1 MCDLSP
7 YCQAMGKGAAY
18 RTFVIQLEFVMSQ
31 SDKQYAVIGLGR
43 FGMSICEELSAQ
55 GAEVLAID
63 INEELVQKASD
74 VATQAIVADCINEE
88 TLSELHLQ
96 DYDLVVVAIGEKV
109 KNSIMA
115 TLLLKE
121 SGVKKVW
128 VKANDRFHA
137 RILQKVGAD
146 KIILPERDM
155 GVRIARSIMDIRV
168 FDFLELGSEQAIT
181 EFVIGNKN
189 MGHKLQEL
197 PIFNVQAFSYW
208 P

>member
-1 MCDLSP
+1 
-7 YCQAMGKGAAY
+7 
-18 RTFVIQLEFVMSQ
+18 
-31 SDKQYAVIGLGR
+31 
-43 FGMSICEELSAQ
+43 
-55 GAEVLAID
+55 
-63 INEELVQKASD
+63 
-74 VATQAIVADCINEE
+74 
-88 TLSELHLQ
+88 
-96 DYDLVVVAIGEKV
+96 
-109 KNSIMA
+109 MA

-146 KIILPERDM
+146 KVILPERDM

-197 PIFNVQAFSYW
+197 PIFNIPGIQLLALKKG
-208 P
+208 PEIMPCPDKELDLGIGDILILAGNKDQLNATLKQL